1 MKITGLFVILALTVV
16 VLTTKTQVGLEV
28 LKNNSLLWDPSKGTP
43 R

>member
-16 VLTTKTQVGLEV
+16 VLSTKTQVGLEV
-28 LKNNSLLWDPSKGTP
+28 LKDNSLLWDATKGST